1 MSEARTEENFK
12 FSLNPDLRQYPDAKA
27 DIKALATDALKAEYL
42 NQTDKQIFLEGV
54 ICDAGWDLSLTD
66 RPTQWERVIGWLE
79 EEMPDG

>member
-1 MSEARTEENFK
+1 MSEASTGWNFTYARNP
-12 FSLNPDLRQYPDAKA
+12 SLAQNPTAK
-27 DIKALATDALKAEYL
+27 DEIKALATDALKAEYL